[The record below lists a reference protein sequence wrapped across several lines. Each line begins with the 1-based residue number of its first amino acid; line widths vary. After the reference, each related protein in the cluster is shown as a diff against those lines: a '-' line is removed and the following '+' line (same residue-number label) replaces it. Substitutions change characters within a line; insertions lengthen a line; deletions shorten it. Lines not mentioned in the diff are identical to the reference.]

1 MEQLRVEIHKPPPK
15 YKQEK
20 SPQAQKKN
28 IVQFEKKNNYDEE

>member
-1 MEQLRVEIHKPPPK
+1 MEQLRVEIHKSPPK